1 MDAGGPG
8 AGSDLSILNQVMLVG
23 RLGSE
28 PAVKYLESGNCVLSI
43 SMAVNRETSPGR
55 QNMEAVPKAPEV
67 DWIRLEAWG
76 RTAEGMA
83 ANARKGS
90 RVWVVGRL
98 VTNSWVDR
106 YGQNR
111 NELKVRI
118 RRIEV
123 LQSGRSQ
130 TQPPMGGEYYQQG
143 GGWDGKGA
151 GSREEQSSMV
161 MPDYLASGMD
171 GGQEQ
176 SPYSRNGAGAPSPVA
191 SPFTKKGSYGH
202 GGGTG
207 GGGQFEVDEYE
218 ADTDIPF

>member
-111 NELKVRI
+111 NDLKVRI

-151 GSREEQSSMV
+151 GGREEQSSMV

-207 GGGQFEVDEYE
+207 GGGQYEVDEYE